1 MSAMDSNRGSGT
13 VESSLTALY
22 PDAKLGLSDRM
33 EAWGMVGLGTGELT
47 IEESGGTP
55 PSRPDLGMTMG
66 AVGARGRLLSAG
78 EGGGLGLA
86 IRSDAESNAE
96 GNLAAAQAHVSRLRL
111 IAEGSRTFA
120 MANERTIT
128 PRGEV
133 GVRHDVGDAETGTG
147 LEAELGYG
155 VGAPHGP
162 GLVTPYAGLTLSG
175 GAHRAPLEHQ
185 RKTAMLSEHL
195 TRTSARAE
203 TSRVRK
209 TPSKT
214 PFTRALRALALLT
227 LSGLALLAGTT
238 TAHAQNQPSETEVWS
253 ATLTVGSTTI
263 NGFQSYGWNDSG
275 DYSGG
280 ALSDQ
285 SFSFAGDTYDI
296 RAVYLVFGFLYLV
309 FDEANPGDI
318 TTRATRNKLTLHVA
332 SDSYSLGDA
341 DQSVAAGRSIGT

>member
-22 PDAKLGLSDRM
+22 PYAKLGLSDRM

-133 GVRHDVGDAETGTG
+133 GVRHDVGDAQTGTG

-175 GAHRAPLEHQ
+175 GAHRGALEHQ

-195 TRTSARAE
+195 TRTSATRRDQPSPENPVEDTVHPRVARARAADAQRPGSSGGHNDRTRAE
-203 TSRVRK
+203 
-209 TPSKT
+209 
-214 PFTRALRALALLT
+214 
-227 LSGLALLAGTT
+227 
-238 TAHAQNQPSETEVWS
+238 S
-253 ATLTVGSTTI
+253 A
-263 NGFQSYGWNDSG
+263 
-275 DYSGG
+275 
-280 ALSDQ
+280 
-285 SFSFAGDTYDI
+285 
-296 RAVYLVFGFLYLV
+296 
-309 FDEANPGDI
+309 
-318 TTRATRNKLTLHVA
+318 K
-332 SDSYSLGDA
+332 
-341 DQSVAAGRSIGT
+341 